1 LLFYISPLII
11 SAVLGLFLALF
22 ILRNRPAPG
31 SRALVAMILGAS
43 LWSTGYALE
52 FLSPGL
58 ESKLLWAKFQYL
70 GITTI
75 PLAWFIFA
83 ARNQGSPGWSRRS
96 FRIWALLAIIPLVT
110 LCLVWSNQFHGLIW
124 RQVQL
129 LSIGPVQMLEIHHGP
144 WFWVYWIYSYGLL
157 FLGSFRLVRA
167 LFGTVHLHRWQTRLA
182 LLAVLIPWFGNL
194 IYVAGL
200 SPLPGLDWTPFGFT
214 FAGLLFVISLFRF
227 QLVKIMP
234 IAEKTVFIGL
244 PDCLLVLDA
253 QDCLVDLNQAART
266 MIGNPGNVPFG
277 KPLSESMSEL
287 ASWVS
292 QADFNKEFRVEIS
305 QGEKPDQRFYELRV
319 TPLYGPYSFPI
330 GRLVVCHEITQHKQ
344 QQAFLE
350 QTVAERTGE
359 LRQAV
364 EQLQN
369 ELAQRT
375 LAEKR
380 FEEVIES
387 APDAM
392 LLVDQAG
399 SIKLVNAQAERLFGY
414 SREELLGKNIIESL
428 VPIPHRNR
436 QRNYLMQ
443 FIDNPE
449 GRRTSFGLDLSARR
463 KDGSQFPVE
472 ISLGKLNTREGVW
485 VACNVRDISESKK
498 AEEEQNR
505 LVEEIRQSREQLRA
519 LAFHLQ
525 EVQEFERR
533 QISRE
538 LHDRVGQ
545 NLTGLNLNLQIVQN
559 QLLPECSAQVQS
571 RLADSLKLVEETTR
585 QVRDVLADLHPPM
598 LDEFGLFSALQMYG
612 NIFSQRSG
620 VDTRVTGSEIVPRL
634 PPKDEMVLFRL
645 VQEALHN
652 VAKHARATRV
662 EIRVESADEG
672 VFLTVQDDGL
682 GFDPR
687 TLVTPADQSHWGII
701 SMRQRAESIGAQ
713 LSIDSAPGRG
723 TMISVNYRR

>member
-11 SAVLGLFLALF
+11 SAVLGLFLAIF

-31 SRALVAMILGAS
+31 SRALVALILGAC
-43 LWSTGYALE
+43 LWSAGYALE

-58 ESKLLWAKFQYL
+58 ENKLFWAKFQYF

-83 ARNQGSPGWSRRS
+83 ARNQGSPGWSRQSLRL
-96 FRIWALLAIIPLVT
+96 WALLAVIPLVT
-110 LCLVWSNQFHGLIW
+110 LCLVWSNQFHGLVW
-124 RQVQL
+124 RQVQI

-157 FLGSFRLVRA
+157 FLGSLRLVRA

-194 IYVAGL
+194 IYIIGWN
-200 SPLPGLDWTPFGFT
+200 PLPGLDWTPFGFT
-214 FAGLLFVISLFRF
+214 FASLLFVISLFRF

-253 QDCLVDLNQAART
+253 QNCLVDMNQAART
-266 MIGNPGNVPFG
+266 MIGNSGNEPFG
-277 KPLSESMSEL
+277 KPLSETMPEL
-287 ASWVS
+287 ANWVS
-292 QADFNKEFRVEIS
+292 QADFNQEFRVEVS
-305 QGEKPDQRFYELRV
+305 RGKKPEQRFYELRV

-350 QTVAERTGE
+350 QIVAERTGE

-364 EQLQN
+364 EQLQD

-380 FEEVIES
+380 FEEVIDS

-399 SIKLVNAQAERLFGY
+399 SIKLVNLQAEQLFGY

-428 VPIPHRNR
+428 VPMPHRSR

-443 FIDNPE
+443 FMANPE
-449 GRRTSFGLDLSARR
+449 GRRTSFGLDLSARK

-472 ISLGKLNTREGVW
+472 ISLGKLNTKEGVW
-485 VACNVRDISESKK
+485 IACNVRDISESKK

-505 LVEEIRQSREQLRA
+505 LVEEIKQSDEQLRA

-525 EVQEFERR
+525 EVQEFESR
-533 QISRE
+533 QIARE
-538 LHDRVGQ
+538 LHDRIGQ
-545 NLTGLNLNLQIVQN
+545 NLTGLNLNLQIIQN
-559 QLLPECSAQVQS
+559 QLLPECAAQVRS

-585 QVRDVLADLHPPM
+585 HVRDVLADLHPTM
-598 LDEFGLFSALQMYG
+598 LDEFGLVPALQQYG

-620 VDTRVTGSEIVPRL
+620 LDIRVIGSEIVPRL
-634 PPKDEMVLFRL
+634 QPNVAMVLFRL

-652 VAKHARATRV
+652 VAKHAQATWAEV
-662 EIRVESADEG
+662 RVESADEG
-672 VFLTVQDDGL
+672 VFLTVNDNGR
-682 GFDPR
+682 GIDPR
-687 TLVTPADQSHWGII
+687 ILETPVDQSHWGII

-713 LSIDSAPGRG
+713 LSIDSTPGRG
-723 TMISVNYRR
+723 TKISVRYRR